1 MALKNKRIAVIGAG
15 IADEEVY
22 KLAYQVGKLLGER
35 GVILYTGGLGGV
47 MEAASKGAFE
57 AGAITVGI
65 LPGTKAQDANPY
77 VKIPVATG
85 MGQAR
90 NVILVTSVEAVV
102 SISGGFGTLSEIAL
116 ALKLWKPVIGLK
128 TWENIPDVQYVNSPE
143 EVIQRLE
150 DIFS

>member
-102 SISGGFGTLSEIAL
+102 SISGGFGTLSEKAL

>member
-1 MALKNKRIAVIGAG
+1 MVLKNRKIAVIGAG
-15 IADEEVY
+15 ITDSKIY
-22 KLAYQVGKLLGER
+22 QLAYEVGKLLGER

-65 LPGTKAQDANPY
+65 LPSTKAHDANPY

-102 SISGGFGTLSEIAL
+102 SIAGGFGTLSEIAL
-116 ALKLWKPVIGLK
+116 ALKLWKPVIGLN
-128 TWENIPDVQYVNSPE
+128 TWENIPDVQYVNTPQ
-143 EVIQRLE
+143 EVIERLE
-150 DIFS
+150 ELFS

>member
-1 MALKNKRIAVIGAG
+1 MGLKNKRIAVIGAG
-15 IADEEVY
+15 IAEKEIY
-22 KLAYQVGKLLGER
+22 QLAYEVGKLLGEK

-65 LPGTKAQDANPY
+65 LPGTKAHEANPY

-128 TWENIPDVQYVNSPE
+128 TWENIPDVQYVNTPQ
-143 EVIQRLE
+143 EVIEQLE
-150 DIFS
+150 ELFS